1 MMDLRQGILATAQS
15 LGIDPIDLGTA
26 ISYETAG
33 TFDPTKAGPTTQWG
47 QHRGLIQ
54 FGEPQ
59 AKQYGVDWNDPIGSQ
74 LGENGAVARYLRGAG
89 VKPGMGMMDIYS
101 AINAGS
107 VGRYG
112 ASDANNGG
120 APGTVADKVNG
131 QMAGHREK
139 AMALLGNITGGGGNT
154 MIAGNP
160 QQDTLKPEGW
170 LTQDRKDAL
179 IVGLEGMTMN
189 PNEALVGMAGG
200 RIADRRAEAKS
211 SAAKSKTT
219 EWLRSIGR
227 DDLAA
232 AVESGAVDGSTA
244 AGVALTPVKP
254 DLPPE
259 AYQVLT
265 LRAQAAGLQPGTP
278 EYQAFMAQGGGGGAE
293 ATSSQKDYEFYAN
306 QELKAGRAPL
316 SFNDWDLQARKA
328 GASNVTF
335 GGESQQI
342 GTIPQG
348 YAVVPDATNPSGYR
362 MAAIPGGPED
372 TSGKTAAAVSN
383 ANTATD
389 VIVGAAK
396 KARELA
402 GGKSTGLLGA
412 ALSYNPESDA
422 AELYRQVDVLKSNAS
437 IENLTAMRAASPT
450 GGALGAISDKEN
462 AMLSAKSGALDPKAG
477 PERFQ
482 AALDDYERTLLRIV
496 HGNAEG
502 DRIFEASRNGAKV
515 TPATPGTIRRKFN
528 PATGMIE

>member
-74 LGENGAVARYLRGAG
+74 LGENGAVAKYLRGAG

-189 PNEALVGMAGG
+189 PNEALVEMAGG
-200 RIADRRAEAKS
+200 RIKDRLAEAKS
-211 SAAKSKTT
+211 NAAKSKTT

-232 AVESGAVDGSTA
+232 AVESGSVDGGAA
-244 AGVALTPVKP
+244 AGEAFTDKRAKEGRDTVVVGDNLVDRATGEVVFAPAAQDPSSTVAWLKAQGREDLASGVQSGAIPAADAVKSALNPPSNGITITNPDGTTTQIGGRPGGALTSANQTDAQKAAM
-254 DLPPE
+254 
-259 AYQVLT
+259 AYESLT
-265 LRAQAAGLQPGTP
+265 GGLDAYESLYDT
-278 EYQAFMAQGGGGGAE
+278 GGGAVIPGKQKDALTGARTALQLQMKE
-293 ATSSQKDYEFYAN
+293 LFNLGVLNGPDLDLMNKLLVDATS
-306 QELKAGRAPL
+306 
-316 SFNDWDLQARKA
+316 
-328 GASNVTF
+328 V
-335 GGESQQI
+335 
-342 GTIPQG
+342 
-348 YAVVPDATNPSGYR
+348 
-362 MAAIPGGPED
+362 
-372 TSGKTAAAVSN
+372 
-383 ANTATD
+383 
-389 VIVGAAK
+389 
-396 KARELA
+396 
-402 GGKSTGLLGA
+402 
-412 ALSYNPESDA
+412 
-422 AELYRQVDVLKSNAS
+422 
-437 IENLTAMRAASPT
+437 EN
-450 GGALGAISDKEN
+450 
-462 AMLSAKSGALDPKAG
+462 
-477 PERFQ
+477 
-482 AALDDYERTLLRIV
+482 AALDTIGVANLDDRVAANLKQLRETLKGMVAPKIAAMGGGPAAVTTAPL
-496 HGNAEG
+496 
-502 DRIFEASRNGAKV
+502 ASGLSPDAMKYL
-515 TPATPGTIRRKFN
+515 GL
-528 PATGMIE
+528 E

>member
-189 PNEALVGMAGG
+189 PNEALVEMAGG
-200 RIADRRAEAKS
+200 RIKDRRAEAKS
-211 SAAKSKTT
+211 NAAKSKTT

-232 AVESGAVDGSTA
+232 AVESGSVDGGTA
-244 AGVALTPVKP
+244 AGVAFTDKRAKEGTAEEQATRAAQGQSITAMGRP
-254 DLPPE
+254 DLGQMVADGILSAAEAGKLALEGKAAPKPLSPE
-259 AYQVLT
+259 GMLAVDVKNGIVDPKVADPIDT
-265 LRAQAAGLQPGTP
+265 ADVDSLRKQWEGLGPTKSFAVQSEAFGRIQAAAKDPSAAGDLALIFSYMKMLDPGSVVREGEFANAQNAAGIP
-278 EYQAFMAQGGGGGAE
+278 ERIRAAYNNAMDGQRLTETTRTDFLSRADKLYAAAE
-293 ATSSQKDYEFYAN
+293 
-306 QELKAGRAPL
+306 
-316 SFNDWDLQARKA
+316 
-328 GASNVTF
+328 
-335 GGESQQI
+335 
-342 GTIPQG
+342 QG
-348 YAVVPDATNPSGYR
+348 YTALEGQYTATAKTRGYDPAQVVTDFRYSGPRLGLSSDGISTTTLVPALAPDAMKY
-362 MAAIPGGPED
+362 
-372 TSGKTAAAVSN
+372 
-383 ANTATD
+383 
-389 VIVGAAK
+389 
-396 KARELA
+396 L
-402 GGKSTGLLGA
+402 GL
-412 ALSYNPESDA
+412 E
-422 AELYRQVDVLKSNAS
+422 
-437 IENLTAMRAASPT
+437 
-450 GGALGAISDKEN
+450 
-462 AMLSAKSGALDPKAG
+462 
-477 PERFQ
+477 
-482 AALDDYERTLLRIV
+482 
-496 HGNAEG
+496 
-502 DRIFEASRNGAKV
+502 
-515 TPATPGTIRRKFN
+515 
-528 PATGMIE
+528 